1 MATIF
6 GMTYFGDPETLL
18 HAQRRPVSVTL
29 KDVPKNKY
37 IDLFRQKGRKH
48 LNEDSLRRALLPEI
62 FTDAVGRLLSPA
74 EYDLMLRFFPVDP
87 GNISFEEFS
96 KTIDDMKA
104 DRAVSPPP
112 IITKVAKTLVGK
124 PPPKKKVL
132 NSQLKEMKFKHR
144 RDPLGPTDAYQRPL
158 TQNME
163 YGWDTMVY
171 PGESAVPVHERKRH
185 FPKGQTDV
193 TAGGEGLTLETY
205 YGVEYIRI

>member
-1 MATIF
+1 MVNHSWQFSASLQFLSLQTNSW
-6 GMTYFGDPETLL
+6 
-18 HAQRRPVSVTL
+18 PV
-29 KDVPKNKY
+29 
-37 IDLFRQKGRKH
+37 
-48 LNEDSLRRALLPEI
+48 LN
-62 FTDAVGRLLSPA
+62 
-74 EYDLMLRFFPVDP
+74 RFFPVDP

-96 KTIDDMKA
+96 KTIDDMKGTTTTTTTPA
-104 DRAVSPPP
+104 VEGIMFWCGAPDRAVSPPP